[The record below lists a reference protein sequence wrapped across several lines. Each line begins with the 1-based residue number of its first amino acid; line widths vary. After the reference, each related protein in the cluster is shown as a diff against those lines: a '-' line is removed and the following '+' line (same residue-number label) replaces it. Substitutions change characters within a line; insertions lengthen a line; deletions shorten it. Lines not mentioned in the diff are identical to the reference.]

1 MCAGPHENVLP
12 DETLIPVFSANSSL
26 LISSIFC
33 STDLRPGLNITG
45 HERLFRA
52 IALNSAGVFLHRN
65 VSHSVIKAA
74 VRYSST
80 AASSLLFA
88 AKPASAQALSLSR
101 FPSCSTLAPLFT
113 RSRYASSRHPSYRDN
128 VFRRGLFHRLCRQR
142 RVCAL
147 KDVGRRQRHSPT
159 VAVSLAGGN
168 VLHGLAGLD

>member
-88 AKPASAQALSLSR
+88 AKPASAKALSLAR
-101 FPSCSTLAPLFT
+101 FASFSTLVLFFT
-113 RSRYASSRHPSYRDN
+113 RSVYASLRQPSYRDN
-128 VFRRGLFHRLCRQR
+128 VFRLVLTHQLCH
-142 RVCAL
+142 AL
-147 KDVGRRQRHSPT
+147 
-159 VAVSLAGGN
+159 
-168 VLHGLAGLD
+168 